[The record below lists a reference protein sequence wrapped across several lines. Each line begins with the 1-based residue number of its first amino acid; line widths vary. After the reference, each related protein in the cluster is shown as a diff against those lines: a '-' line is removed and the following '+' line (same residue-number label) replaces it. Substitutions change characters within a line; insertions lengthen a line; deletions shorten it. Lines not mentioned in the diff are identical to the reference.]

1 MAKLREVIDR
11 KPWVGWALFLGTAL
25 VIFLLGLLASSVM
38 ERRTEALYV
47 DRPIIPIEPLEPR
60 SEVWGLNYPA
70 QYESFLQTKDTTF
83 GGSSYGPGQVD
94 VVKNY
99 PNLAILWAG
108 YAFAWDYSKPQGHYY
123 AISDIRKTLRTGA
136 PMTAEDG
143 KQPATCWTC
152 KSSDVP
158 RLMNKMGVVEFY
170 TPKWAGLGGEVVNGI
185 GCADCHD
192 ESTMNLKIT
201 RPALVE
207 AFDRMGKDISKVSH
221 NEMRSLVCAQCHVE
235 YYFNKTKPVEGV
247 AYLTF
252 PWDKGTDIT
261 DMERYY
267 DSIGFSDWTHALSKA
282 PMLKA
287 QHPDYELYQESIHAK
302 RGVTCADCH
311 MPYQSKG
318 GVKFTD
324 HHIQSPLNNI
334 ANSCQV
340 CHRQSEE
347 ELRNNV
353 ISNMSKTMQA
363 RLLAEDNLTKAHL
376 EAKFVWEL
384 GAKEDQMKEILTN
397 IRHAQWRWDFAAAS
411 NGSGAHAPTESLRL
425 LSTSISLAQEARVK
439 LARLAAQLGHSAE
452 IPLPDISTKEKAQAY
467 IGVPME
473 QMESEKKKFIRTI
486 VPQWVQQAKERQG
499 KMKQYSSLPER
510 SLMEEQ
516 YEADAELLR
525 ESQSKN

>member
-1 MAKLREVIDR
+1 MANIREIIDR
-11 KPWVGWALFLGTAL
+11 KPWVGWVLFLSTAV
-25 VIFLLGLLASSVM
+25 VIFFLGLLASSVM
-38 ERRTEALYV
+38 ERRTEALYIE
-47 DRPIIPIEPLEPR
+47 RPVIQIDALEPR
-60 SEVWGLNYPA
+60 SEVWGLNYPKE
-70 QYESFLQTKDTTF
+70 YETWLETRDTTF

-94 VVKNY
+94 VLENY

-136 PMTAEDG
+136 PNKEDPG

-170 TPKWAGLGGEVVNGI
+170 TPKWSELGGEVVNGI

-192 ESTMNLKIT
+192 EKTMNLKIT

-207 AFDRMGKDISKVSH
+207 AFGRMGKDITKATH

-235 YYFNKTKPVEGV
+235 YYFNKKKPVEGV

-252 PWDKGTDIT
+252 PWDQGTDIT
-261 DMERYY
+261 DMEKYY
-267 DSIGFSDWTHALSKA
+267 DNIEFSDWTHALSKA

-287 QHPDYELYQESIHAK
+287 QHPDFEIFQTSIHAK

-311 MPYQSKG
+311 MPYKSEG

-324 HHIQSPLNNI
+324 HRIQSPLNNI

-340 CHRQSEE
+340 CHRQSED
-347 ELRNNV
+347 ELRSNV
-353 ISNMSKTMQA
+353 ISNMSKTTEA
-363 RLLAEDNLTKAHL
+363 RLIAEENLAKAHL

-384 GAKEDQMKEILTN
+384 GATDEQMQEILQD

-411 NGSGAHAPTESLRL
+411 NGAGAHSPTETLRL
-425 LSTSISLAQEARVK
+425 LSTSISKSQEARIK
-439 LARLAAQLGHSAE
+439 LARLSGKLGHTGE
-452 IPLPDISTKEKAQAY
+452 IPLPDISTKAKAQAY
-467 IGVPME
+467 IGLDMP
-473 QMESEKKKFIRTI
+473 QMVSAKKQFIQTV
-486 VPQWVQQAKERQG
+486 VPQWIEQAKARQSQ
-499 KMKQYSSLPER
+499 MTQYPAIKT

-516 YEADAELLR
+516 YKADQELVH
-525 ESQSKN
+525 K